1 MEIIILIT
9 AVILA
14 VSLYDFFTS
23 RSWQQVTSS
32 SRNDVVFGE
41 RNKAYGAYQI
51 RRDYDRNLLF
61 ILLGVIGS
69 VGIAYGTFMYFRTQP
84 VSEVK
89 LPSTDDFVFPMIEIP
104 IEIDN
109 TPPPIDDSQQPA
121 ASGPTDQFVVPIIT
135 DIPMNTNPPIQ
146 DLLGSNPVGN
156 EPVTGFGN
164 PFTPPTST
172 TTAGT
177 GGGSGGGDIIED
189 FVDIDASFPGG
200 IPAMMKYLSKNIQ
213 YPERGIQAGAQGRV
227 TLRFVVGKDGKIE
240 NVTVAKGVP
249 GCPECDQE
257 AVRVVRGMPKWN
269 PAQNKG
275 KVVKSYFNLP
285 VTFKLQ

>member
-9 AVILA
+9 ALVLA

-32 SRNDVVFGE
+32 SRNDVVFDE

-84 VSEVK
+84 SSEVE
-89 LPSTDDFVFPMIEIP
+89 LPSTDDFIFPTIEIP

-109 TPPPIDDSQQPA
+109 TPPPVDDRQQPA

-135 DIPMNTNPPIQ
+135 DIPVNTNPPIQ
-146 DLLGSNPVGN
+146 DLLGSNPIGT
-156 EPVTGFGN
+156 EPVTGPGN

-189 FVDIDASFPGG
+189 FVDVDASFPGG
-200 IPAMMKYLSKNIQ
+200 VPAMMKYLSKNIQ

-227 TLRFVVGKDGKIE
+227 TLRFVVGKDGQIE